1 MIKLF
6 GGGADH
12 PMRNPKEA
20 KRILDALPADEVKAL
35 EELSHWLESVST
47 VEGFKPAERAALLI
61 SVDDAA
67 QPRQRKL
74 SRDYSA
80 ATRPSKYQEN
90 RLWIQLH
97 EYWKQAALALGRML
111 DIAAQTPKALDPK
124 TLATIATR
132 ALRAPAQQIKWQH
145 MRYGPVDP
153 AVWGM
158 LNKIYAFAE
167 ARGLADGKLAPYP
180 GGSES
185 SPRMEFVKAL
195 MFNAASPDSLLATE
209 VDLAERVIA
218 ELAPGFVLGNAPA
231 PGLICWTDLG
241 KAMAPLRIVRPPEAS
256 PGLRCFGPGSTLANL
271 DAMMQKVQTTRDLP
285 SSLGTTKDPEAALDV
300 LRHLAMLWSPEPP
313 ERKHARHSVKSRL
326 TIAHGFTGVIEAID
340 ASASLNFDQKAVE
353 SWVVENVS
361 AGGFGAMVPQAK
373 GDWLRV
379 GTLLAMQPDG
389 GNNWLVGCIRR
400 VNRTSPQE
408 ARVGIETLSR
418 SPKVMK
424 FRVRGLGEETGILL
438 PAAVLGSGEVAI
450 ALRSGVYPPGQN
462 LEASV
467 GNKEHVYM
475 PQGAAERAEDYELVR
490 FREMVRES

>member
-20 KRILDALPADEVKAL
+20 KRILDALPPDDVKAL

-47 VEGFKPAERAALLI
+47 VEGFKPQERAALLI

-74 SRDYSA
+74 SRDYT
-80 ATRPSKYQEN
+80 ATARPSKYQEN
-90 RLWIQLH
+90 RLWTQLH
-97 EYWKQAALALGRML
+97 EYWKQAALAFGRML
-111 DIAAQTPKALDPK
+111 DAAAQAPKSLDPK
-124 TLATIATR
+124 TLALVATR
-132 ALRAPAQQIKWQH
+132 AMRAAAQQVKWQH
-145 MRYGPVDP
+145 MRYGPFDP

-158 LNKIYAFAE
+158 LNKVYAFCEARGFAE
-167 ARGLADGKLAPYP
+167 ASLVPYP
-180 GGSES
+180 SGSES
-185 SPRMEFVKAL
+185 SPRLEFVKAL
-195 MFNAASPDSLLATE
+195 MFNASSPDSLLATE

-218 ELAPGFVLGNAPA
+218 ELAPGFAIGNAPA
-231 PGLICWTDLG
+231 AGLIYWTDLAR
-241 KAMAPLRIVRPPEAS
+241 AMAPLRIVKPPEAS
-256 PGLRCFGPGSTLANL
+256 AGLRCFGPGTALASL
-271 DAMMQKVQTTRDLP
+271 QGFVQKVETTRDLP
-285 SSLGTTKDPEAALDV
+285 ASLGTTKDPEAALDV

-326 TIAHGFTGVIEAID
+326 TIAHGFTGVIEVLD
-340 ASASLNFDQKAVE
+340 ASGSLDFDQKAVE

-361 AGGFGAMVPQAK
+361 AGGFGAIVPQAK
-373 GDWLRV
+373 SDWLRV
-379 GTLLAMQPDG
+379 GALLAMQPDG
-389 GNNWLVGCIRR
+389 GNNWLVGAIRR
-400 VNRTSPQE
+400 VNRTSAQE

-424 FRVRGLGEETGILL
+424 FRVRGLGEETGVLL

-462 LEASV
+462 LEASI
-467 GNKEHVYM
+467 GDKEHVYM
-475 PQGAAERAEDYELVR
+475 PQGSAERSEDYELVR

>member
-20 KRILDALPADEVKAL
+20 KRILDALPADDVKAL
-35 EELSHWLESVST
+35 EELSHWLESVSS
-47 VEGFKPAERAALLI
+47 VDGFKPPERAALLI

-74 SRDYSA
+74 SRDYT
-80 ATRPSKYQEN
+80 ATARPSKYLEN
-90 RLWIQLH
+90 RLWTQLH
-97 EYWKQAALALGRML
+97 EYWKQAALGFGRML
-111 DIAAQTPKALDPK
+111 DAAAQAPKSIEPK
-124 TLATIATR
+124 TLAVIGTR
-132 ALRAPAQQIKWQH
+132 ALRAAAQQIKWQH
-145 MRYGPVDP
+145 MRYGPFDI

-158 LNKIYAFAE
+158 LNKVYAFCE
-167 ARGLADGKLAPYP
+167 ARGLAEGRLVPYP
-180 GGSES
+180 SGSES
-185 SPRMEFVKAL
+185 SPRLEFAKAL

-218 ELAPGFVLGNAPA
+218 ELAPGFALGNAPG

-241 KAMAPLRIVRPPEAS
+241 RAMAPLRIVKPPEAS
-256 PGLRCFGPGSTLANL
+256 AGLRCFGPGQALESLQ
-271 DAMMQKVQTTRDLP
+271 AMVQKVQQTRDLP
-285 SSLGTTKDPEAALDV
+285 ASLGTTKDPEAALDV
-300 LRHLAMLWSPEPP
+300 LRHLATLWAPEPP
-313 ERKHARHSVKSRL
+313 ERKHARHAVKSRV
-326 TIAHGFTGVIEAID
+326 TIAHGFMGVIEAID
-340 ASASLNFDQKAVE
+340 AAALDFEQKAVE

-373 GDWLRV
+373 SDWLRV
-379 GTLLAMQPDG
+379 GALLAMQPDG

-438 PAAVLGSGEVAI
+438 PSAVLGSGEVAI

-475 PQGAAERAEDYELVR
+475 PQGGAERSEDYELVR

>member
-20 KRILDALPADEVKAL
+20 KRILDALPADDVKAL

-47 VEGFKPAERAALLI
+47 VEGFKPAERAALLL

-74 SRDYSA
+74 QRDYFA
-80 ATRPSKYQEN
+80 AARPSKYQEN
-90 RLWIQLH
+90 RIWTQLH
-97 EYWKQAALALGRML
+97 EYWKQAGLAFGRML
-111 DIAAQTPKALDPK
+111 DATAQAPKSLDPK
-124 TLATIATR
+124 TLAVVATR
-132 ALRAPAQQIKWQH
+132 ALRSPAQQIKWQH

-158 LNKIYAFAE
+158 LNKIYAFCE
-167 ARGLADGKLAPYP
+167 ARGLAEARLVPYP

-185 SPRMEFVKAL
+185 SPRTEFVKAL
-195 MFNAASPDSLLATE
+195 MFNASSPDSLLGNE

-218 ELAPGFVLGNAPA
+218 ELAPNFVLANAPA
-231 PGLICWTDLG
+231 PGLMYWTDL
-241 KAMAPLRIVRPPEAS
+241 ARATAPLRIVKPPEAV
-256 PGLRCFGPGSTLANL
+256 PGLRCLGPGNALAGL
-271 DAMMQKVQTTRDLP
+271 EAMEQKVQTSRELP
-285 SSLGTTKDPEAALDV
+285 ASLGTTKDPEGALEV

-326 TIAHGFTGVIEAID
+326 TIAHGFAGVVETID
-340 ASASLNFDQKAVE
+340 GGSSLDFEQKAIE

-361 AGGFGAMVPQAK
+361 AGGFGAFVPQAK
-373 GDWLRV
+373 SDWLRV
-379 GTLLAMQPDG
+379 GTILAMQPDG

-400 VNRTSPQE
+400 VNRTSAQE

-418 SPKVMK
+418 APKVMK

-450 ALRSGVYPPGQN
+450 ALRAGVYPPGQN

-475 PQGAAERAEDYELVR
+475 PQGGAERAEDYELVR
-490 FREMVRES
+490 FREMVRDS

>member
-47 VEGFKPAERAALLI
+47 VEGFKPPERAALLI

-67 QPRQRKL
+67 QSRQRKL
-74 SRDYSA
+74 SRDYTA
-80 ATRPSKYQEN
+80 AARPSKYQEN
-90 RLWIQLH
+90 RLWTQLH
-97 EYWKQAALALGRML
+97 EYWKQAALAFGRML
-111 DIAAQTPKALDPK
+111 DAVAQAPKSVEPK

-132 ALRAPAQQIKWQH
+132 AMRAAAQQVKWQH
-145 MRYGPVDP
+145 MRYGPFDP
-153 AVWGM
+153 AVCGM
-158 LNKIYAFAE
+158 LNKVYAFCE
-167 ARGLADGKLAPYP
+167 ARGFVDGKLVPYP
-180 GGSES
+180 SGSES
-185 SPRMEFVKAL
+185 SPRLEFAKAL
-195 MFNAASPDSLLATE
+195 MFNASSPDSLLATE

-218 ELAPGFVLGNAPA
+218 ELAPGFAIGNAPA
-231 PGLICWTDLG
+231 AGLIYWTDLG
-241 KAMAPLRIVRPPEAS
+241 RAMAPLRIVKPPEAS
-256 PGLRCFGPGSTLANL
+256 AGLRCFGPGEALAGL
-271 DAMMQKVQTTRDLP
+271 QAMIQKVQQTRDLP
-285 SSLGTTKDPEAALDV
+285 ASLGTTKDPDAALDV
-300 LRHLAMLWSPEPP
+300 LRHLAVLWAPEPP
-313 ERKHARHSVKSRL
+313 ERKHARHAVKSRL
-326 TIAHGFTGVIEAID
+326 TSAHGFSGVIEAID
-340 ASASLNFDQKAVE
+340 ASASLDFDQKAVE

-361 AGGFGAMVPQAK
+361 AGGFGALVPQAK
-373 GDWLRV
+373 ADWLRV
-379 GTLLAMQPDG
+379 GALLAMQPDG
-389 GNNWLVGCIRR
+389 GNNWLVGAVRR
-400 VNRTSPQE
+400 VNRTSAQE

-418 SPKVMK
+418 SPKIMK

-475 PQGAAERAEDYELVR
+475 PQGSAERSEDYELVR